1 MSPSIAEFA
10 EAASL
15 TQAVESLLFD
25 QLQNLRLDP
34 LTELTDGQQK
44 THVRS
49 ADLNP
54 SDGSVSS

>member
-1 MSPSIAEFA
+1 MWGYVTLSPSIAEFA

-44 THVRS
+44 THM
-49 ADLNP
+49 
-54 SDGSVSS
+54 